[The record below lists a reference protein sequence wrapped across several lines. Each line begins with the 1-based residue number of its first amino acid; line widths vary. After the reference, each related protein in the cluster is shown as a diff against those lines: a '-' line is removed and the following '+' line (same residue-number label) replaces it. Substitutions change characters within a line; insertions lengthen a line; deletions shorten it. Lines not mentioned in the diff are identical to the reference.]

1 MIREISDLLVD
12 SMQTYGRAN
21 SKNNIFGNHMPLSS
35 AKQNFKEKELMSE
48 REIITRINR
57 CI

>member
-12 SMQTYGRAN
+12 SMQTYGIAN

-35 AKQNFKEKELMSE
+35 AKQNFKEKELIMFLSLFKKS
-48 REIITRINR
+48 
-57 CI
+57 